1 MIIKNFENIF
11 CVYLLD
17 FCILL
22 QNFLIFSHIC
32 IKILIIC
39 AHKKYIF
46 TLYTDFYRSIFIHIY
61 TKATVP
67 EHDACK
73 LDKTNI

>member
-32 IKILIIC
+32 IRILIIC

-46 TLYTDFYRSIFIHIY
+46 TLCTDFYRSIFIHIY
-61 TKATVP
+61 TKATVH
-67 EHDACK
+67 EHGACK